1 MEPIARLT
9 GENFLKRSGKGHLTN
24 ASLTGSSFYLS
35 ESKVDSFPTLI
46 QMLKSDLIKI
56 QDMIKY
62 NSSDIKMYKLLS
74 KTPGLT
80 KKLSEI
86 EENKNINIDKINESS
101 KNIDKISKIYG
112 TKNLQELVSKL
123 FLELT
128 YNEQILKKINDYFIL
143 MKLKLYK
150 DDTYQENLSKIISI
164 QTFMEKAEN
173 IVPISGGLDERIIQ
187 LSLEKEKLSKE
198 LLALKEKMEKD
209 ENINTDNKNKNNSLL
224 ELKDKEITKLKK
236 ENEILKKKLEEEK
249 ENNNINTSNINTSTN
264 NSNVFET
271 EIKFRNSSDF
281 KKILSNFESELKK
294 SREEFCL
301 KINEEIKE
309 IKTKYNKLE
318 DNYNIINDERKTL
331 KKEFDKMSKG
341 GFDQDSYEAVLR
353 DQFETMK
360 KSFMEKLENL
370 NEELN
375 NVKQESRLKIYQVE
389 EEMKE
394 SNYLK
399 NVFLNQLVTL
409 QAKLENN

>member
-1 MEPIARLT
+1 MEPITRLT
-9 GENFLKRSGKGHLTN
+9 GDNFLKKSGKGHLN

-35 ESKVDSFPTLI
+35 ESKVESYPTLI
-46 QMLKSDLIKI
+46 QILKSDLIKI

-74 KTPGLT
+74 KSPGLT

-86 EENKNINIDKINESS
+86 EENKSINFDKIKEGS
-101 KNIDKISKIYG
+101 KNIDKINKIYG

-128 YNEQILKKINDYFIL
+128 YNEQILKKLNDYFIL

-150 DDTYQENLSKIISI
+150 DDTYQENLSKIIPI
-164 QTFMEKAEN
+164 QAFMEKAIN

-187 LSLEKEKLSKE
+187 LSIEKKLSKE
-198 LLALKEKMEKD
+198 LIELKEKMEKD
-209 ENINTDNKNKNNSLL
+209 VDNINNRDNSLL
-224 ELKDKEITKLKK
+224 EVKDKEINKLKK
-236 ENEILKKKLEEEK
+236 ENELLQKKLEEEK
-249 ENNNINTSNINTSTN
+249 ENTNNNSIINSTTN

-271 EIKFRNSSDF
+271 EIKFKNSSDF
-281 KKILSNFESELKK
+281 KKILANFESDLKK
-294 SREEFCL
+294 SRSEFCDKL
-301 KINEEIKE
+301 NEEIKE

-318 DNYNIINDERKTL
+318 ENYNVINEERKTL
-331 KKEFDKMSKG
+331 KKEIDKIRKG

-360 KSFMEKLENL
+360 RSFIEKLDNL

-375 NVKQESRLKIYQVE
+375 NVKQESRLKIYQTE

-394 SNYLK
+394 CNHLK

>member
-1 MEPIARLT
+1 MDQNARLT
-9 GENFLKRSGKGHLTN
+9 GDNFLKRSGKGHLN

-35 ESKVDSFPTLI
+35 QNKVDSYPTLI

-56 QDMIKY
+56 QDMISS

-86 EENKNINIDKINESS
+86 EESKNINIEKINENS
-101 KNIDKISKIYG
+101 KNIDKIAKIYG

-128 YNEQILKKINDYFIL
+128 YNEQILKKLNDYFIL

-150 DDTYQENLSKIISI
+150 DDTYQENLSKIISV
-164 QTFMEKAEN
+164 QSFMEKAVN

-187 LSLEKEKLSKE
+187 LSLEKEKLTKE
-198 LLALKEKMEKD
+198 
-209 ENINTDNKNKNNSLL
+209 LL
-224 ELKDKEITKLKK
+224 ELKDKMDKNKNKNANIENNNKDKDKEINTLKK
-236 ENEILKKKLEEEK
+236 ENALLKKKLEEEK
-249 ENNNINTSNINTSTN
+249 ENNNNMSIISNTNST
-264 NSNVFET
+264 SNVFET
-271 EIKFRNSSDF
+271 EIKFKNSSDF
-281 KKILSNFESELKK
+281 KKILAEFESEIKK
-294 SREEFCL
+294 SRSEFCS
-301 KINEEIKE
+301 KINEEIKD
-309 IKTKYNKLE
+309 IKIKYEKLE
-318 DNYNIINDERKTL
+318 ENYNVINEERKSL
-331 KKEFDKMSKG
+331 KKEMDKMRKG

-360 KSFMEKLENL
+360 KSFMIKLENL

-394 SNYLK
+394 CNYLK

-409 QAKLENN
+409 QAKLENNN

>member
-1 MEPIARLT
+1 MEPITRLT
-9 GENFLKRSGKGHLTN
+9 GDNFLKKSGKGHLN

-35 ESKVDSFPTLI
+35 ESKVESYPTLI
-46 QMLKSDLIKI
+46 QILKSDLIKI

-86 EENKNINIDKINESS
+86 EENKSINFDKIKEAS
-101 KNIDKISKIYG
+101 KNIDRINKIYG

-128 YNEQILKKINDYFIL
+128 YNEQILKKLNDYFIL

-150 DDTYQENLSKIISI
+150 DDTYQENMSKIINV
-164 QTFMEKAEN
+164 QGFMEKAIN

-187 LSLEKEKLSKE
+187 LSIEKEKLSKE
-198 LLALKEKMEKD
+198 LIELKEKMEKD
-209 ENINTDNKNKNNSLL
+209 VDNKNNKDNSLL
-224 ELKDKEITKLKK
+224 EVKDKEINKLKK
-236 ENEILKKKLEEEK
+236 ENELLQKKLEEEK
-249 ENNNINTSNINTSTN
+249 ENTNNNSIINSTTN

-271 EIKFRNSSDF
+271 EIKFKNSSDF
-281 KKILSNFESELKK
+281 KKILAEFESDLKK
-294 SREEFCL
+294 SRSEFCNKL
-301 KINEEIKE
+301 NEEIKE
-309 IKTKYNKLE
+309 IKTKYDKLE
-318 DNYNIINDERKTL
+318 ENYNVINEERKTL
-331 KKEFDKMSKG
+331 KKEMDKIRKG

-360 KSFMEKLENL
+360 RSFIEKLDNL

-375 NVKQESRLKIYQVE
+375 NVKQESRVKIYQTE

-394 SNYLK
+394 CNHLK

-409 QAKLENN
+409 QAKLENNN

>member
-1 MEPIARLT
+1 MEPITRLT
-9 GENFLKRSGKGHLTN
+9 GDNFLKKSGKGHLN

-35 ESKVDSFPTLI
+35 ESKVESYPTLI
-46 QMLKSDLIKI
+46 QILKSDLIKI

-86 EENKNINIDKINESS
+86 EENKSINFDKIKEAS
-101 KNIDKISKIYG
+101 KNIDRINKIYG

-128 YNEQILKKINDYFIL
+128 YNEQILKKLNDYFIL

-150 DDTYQENLSKIISI
+150 DDTYQENLSKIIPI
-164 QTFMEKAEN
+164 QAFMEKAIN

-187 LSLEKEKLSKE
+187 LSIEKEKLSKE
-198 LLALKEKMEKD
+198 LIELKEKMEKD
-209 ENINTDNKNKNNSLL
+209 VDNINNRDNSLL
-224 ELKDKEITKLKK
+224 EVKDKEINKLKK
-236 ENEILKKKLEEEK
+236 ENELLQKKLEEEK
-249 ENNNINTSNINTSTN
+249 ENTNNNSIINSTTN

-271 EIKFRNSSDF
+271 EIKFKNSSDF
-281 KKILSNFESELKK
+281 KKILANFESDLKK
-294 SREEFCL
+294 SRSEFCDKL
-301 KINEEIKE
+301 NEEIKE

-318 DNYNIINDERKTL
+318 ENYNVINEERKTL
-331 KKEFDKMSKG
+331 KKEIDKIRKG

-360 KSFMEKLENL
+360 RSFIEKLDNL

-375 NVKQESRLKIYQVE
+375 NVKQESRVKIYQTE

-394 SNYLK
+394 CNHLK

-409 QAKLENN
+409 QAKLENKN

>member
-1 MEPIARLT
+1 MEPITRLT
-9 GENFLKRSGKGHLTN
+9 GENFLKRSGKGHLN
-24 ASLTGSSFYLS
+24 ASLTGSSFYFS
-35 ESKVDSFPTLI
+35 ESKVESYPTLI
-46 QMLKSDLIKI
+46 QILKSDLIKI

-62 NSSDIKMYKLLS
+62 NSFDIKMYKLLS

-80 KKLSEI
+80 KKLTEI
-86 EENKNINIDKINESS
+86 EENKCINLEKLSENS
-101 KNIDKISKIYG
+101 KNIERISKIYG

-128 YNEQILKKINDYFIL
+128 YNEQILKKLNDYFIL

-150 DDTYQENLSKIISI
+150 DDTYQENLSKIIPV
-164 QTFMEKAEN
+164 QQFMEKAEN

-198 LLALKEKMEKD
+198 LIALKEKMEND
-209 ENINTDNKNKNNSLL
+209 ENNKNKKDKSLL
-224 ELKDKEITKLKK
+224 EVKDKEINKLKK
-236 ENEILKKKLEEEK
+236 ENELLQKQLEEEK
-249 ENNNINTSNINTSTN
+249 ENTNNNSIINTSTN
-264 NSNVFET
+264 NTNVFET
-271 EIKFRNSSDF
+271 EIKFKNSSDF
-281 KKILSNFESELKK
+281 KKILANFESDLKK
-294 SREEFCL
+294 SRSEFCDKL
-301 KINEEIKE
+301 NEEIKE

-318 DNYNIINDERKTL
+318 ENFNVINEERKSL
-331 KKEFDKMSKG
+331 KKEMDKVKKG

-360 KSFMEKLENL
+360 TSFMEKLDNL

-375 NVKQESRLKIYQVE
+375 NVKQESRLKIYQTE

-409 QAKLENN
+409 QAKLENNN

>member
-1 MEPIARLT
+1 MEPITRLT
-9 GENFLKRSGKGHLTN
+9 GDNFLKKSGKGHLN

-35 ESKVDSFPTLI
+35 ESKVESYPTLI
-46 QMLKSDLIKI
+46 QILKSDLIKI

-86 EENKNINIDKINESS
+86 EENKSINFDKIKEAS
-101 KNIDKISKIYG
+101 KNIDRINKIYG

-128 YNEQILKKINDYFIL
+128 YNEQILKKLNDYFIL

-150 DDTYQENLSKIISI
+150 DDTYQENMSKIIHV
-164 QTFMEKAEN
+164 QAFMEKAIN

-187 LSLEKEKLSKE
+187 LSIEKEKLSKE
-198 LLALKEKMEKD
+198 LIELKEKMEKD
-209 ENINTDNKNKNNSLL
+209 VDNKNNKDNSLL
-224 ELKDKEITKLKK
+224 EVKDKEINKLKK
-236 ENEILKKKLEEEK
+236 ENELLQKKLEEEK
-249 ENNNINTSNINTSTN
+249 ENTNNNSIINSTTN

-271 EIKFRNSSDF
+271 EIKFKNSSDF
-281 KKILSNFESELKK
+281 KKILAEFESDLKK
-294 SREEFCL
+294 SRSEFCNKL
-301 KINEEIKE
+301 NEEIKE
-309 IKTKYNKLE
+309 IKTKYDKLE
-318 DNYNIINDERKTL
+318 ENYNVINEERKTL
-331 KKEFDKMSKG
+331 KKEMDKIRKG

-360 KSFMEKLENL
+360 RSFIEKLDSL

-375 NVKQESRLKIYQVE
+375 NVKQESRVKIYQTE

-394 SNYLK
+394 CNHLK

-409 QAKLENN
+409 QAKLENKN

>member
-1 MEPIARLT
+1 LT
-9 GENFLKRSGKGHLTN
+9 RKYFLKKSGKGHLN

-35 ESKVDSFPTLI
+35 ESKVESYPTLI
-46 QMLKSDLIKI
+46 QILKSDLIKI

-74 KTPGLT
+74 KSPGLT

-86 EENKNINIDKINESS
+86 EENKSINFDKIKEGS
-101 KNIDKISKIYG
+101 KNIDKINKIYG

-128 YNEQILKKINDYFIL
+128 YNEQILKKLNDYFIL

-150 DDTYQENLSKIISI
+150 DDTYQENLSKIIPI
-164 QTFMEKAEN
+164 QAFMEKAIN

-187 LSLEKEKLSKE
+187 LSIEKEKLSKE
-198 LLALKEKMEKD
+198 LIELKEKMEKD
-209 ENINTDNKNKNNSLL
+209 VDNINNRDNSLL
-224 ELKDKEITKLKK
+224 EVKDKEINKLKK
-236 ENEILKKKLEEEK
+236 ENELLQKKLEEEK
-249 ENNNINTSNINTSTN
+249 ENTNNNSIINSTTN

-271 EIKFRNSSDF
+271 EIKFKNSSDF
-281 KKILSNFESELKK
+281 KKILANFESDLKK
-294 SREEFCL
+294 SRSEFCDKL
-301 KINEEIKE
+301 NEEIKE

-318 DNYNIINDERKTL
+318 ENYNVINEERKTL
-331 KKEFDKMSKG
+331 KKEIDKIRKG

-360 KSFMEKLENL
+360 RSFIEKLDNL

-375 NVKQESRLKIYQVE
+375 NVKQESRLKIYQTE

-394 SNYLK
+394 CNHLK

>member
-1 MEPIARLT
+1 MEPITRLT
-9 GENFLKRSGKGHLTN
+9 GENFLKKSGKGHLN

-35 ESKVDSFPTLI
+35 ESKVDTYPTLI

-80 KKLSEI
+80 KKLTEI
-86 EENKNINIDKINESS
+86 EETKNLNLEKLTESS
-101 KNIDKISKIYG
+101 KNIDRISKIYG
-112 TKNLQELVSKL
+112 TKNLQELVSKI

-128 YNEQILKKINDYFIL
+128 YNEQILKKLNDYFIL

-150 DDTYQENLSKIISI
+150 DDTYQENLSKIISV

-187 LSLEKEKLSKE
+187 LSLEKERLSKE
-198 LLALKEKMEKD
+198 LIALKEKMEQ
-209 ENINTDNKNKNNSLL
+209 DNDNNNNKEKSLI
-224 ELKDKEITKLKK
+224 EVKDKEINKLKK
-236 ENEILKKKLEEEK
+236 ENELLQKKLEEEK
-249 ENNNINTSNINTSTN
+249 ENTNNNSVINSTTN

-271 EIKFRNSSDF
+271 EIKFKNSSDF
-281 KKILSNFESELKK
+281 KNILANFEADLKK
-294 SREEFCL
+294 SRQEFCN

-318 DNYNIINDERKTL
+318 ENYNVINEERKSL
-331 KKEFDKMSKG
+331 KKEIDKVKKG

-360 KSFMEKLENL
+360 RSFMEKLDSL

-375 NVKQESRLKIYQVE
+375 NVKQESRLKIYQTE

-394 SNYLK
+394 CNYLK

>member
-1 MEPIARLT
+1 MDQSARLT
-9 GENFLKRSGKGHLTN
+9 GDNFLKRSGKGHLN

-35 ESKVDSFPTLI
+35 QNKVDSYPTLI
-46 QMLKSDLIKI
+46 QMLKSDLLKI
-56 QDMIKY
+56 QDMISS

-86 EENKNINIDKINESS
+86 EESKNINIEKINESAKNIDKIN
-101 KNIDKISKIYG
+101 KIYG

-128 YNEQILKKINDYFIL
+128 YNEQILKKLNDYFIL

-150 DDTYQENLSKIISI
+150 DDTYQENLSKIISV
-164 QTFMEKAEN
+164 QTFMEKAVN

-198 LLALKEKMEKD
+198 LL
-209 ENINTDNKNKNNSLL
+209 
-224 ELKDKEITKLKK
+224 ELKDKMEKNKNTNLENKDNEINKLKK
-236 ENEILKKKLEEEK
+236 EIELLKKKLEEER
-249 ENNNINTSNINTSTN
+249 ENYNNMSMISNTNNTSNI
-264 NSNVFET
+264 FET
-271 EIKFRNSSDF
+271 EIKFRNSSEF
-281 KKILSNFESELKK
+281 KKILADFETDLKK
-294 SREEFCL
+294 SREGFCSKL
-301 KINEEIKE
+301 NEEIKD
-309 IKTKYNKLE
+309 IKIKFEKLE
-318 DNYNIINDERKTL
+318 ENFNVINEERKSL
-331 KKEFDKMSKG
+331 KKEVDKMRKG
-341 GFDQDSYEAVLR
+341 GFDPDSYEAVLR

-360 KSFMEKLENL
+360 KSFMIKLENL

-375 NVKQESRLKIYQVE
+375 NVKQESRVKIYQIE

-394 SNYLK
+394 CNYLK

-409 QAKLENN
+409 QSKLEINN

>member
-1 MEPIARLT
+1 MEPITRLT
-9 GENFLKRSGKGHLTN
+9 GDNFLKKSGKGHLN

-35 ESKVDSFPTLI
+35 ESKVESYPTLI
-46 QMLKSDLIKI
+46 QILKSDLIKI

-74 KTPGLT
+74 KSPGLT

-86 EENKNINIDKINESS
+86 EENKSINFDKIKEGS
-101 KNIDKISKIYG
+101 KNIDKINKIYG

-128 YNEQILKKINDYFIL
+128 YNEQILKKLNDYFIL

-150 DDTYQENLSKIISI
+150 DDTYQENLSKIIPI
-164 QTFMEKAEN
+164 QAFMEKAIN

-187 LSLEKEKLSKE
+187 LSIEKEKLSKE
-198 LLALKEKMEKD
+198 LIELKEKMEKD
-209 ENINTDNKNKNNSLL
+209 VDNINNRDNSLL
-224 ELKDKEITKLKK
+224 EVKNKEINKLKK
-236 ENEILKKKLEEEK
+236 ENELLQKKLEEEK
-249 ENNNINTSNINTSTN
+249 ENTNNNSIINSTTN

-271 EIKFRNSSDF
+271 EIKFKNSSDF
-281 KKILSNFESELKK
+281 KKILANFESDLKK
-294 SREEFCL
+294 SRSEFCDKL
-301 KINEEIKE
+301 NEEIKE

-318 DNYNIINDERKTL
+318 ENYNVINEERKTL
-331 KKEFDKMSKG
+331 KKEIDKIRKG

-360 KSFMEKLENL
+360 RSFIEKLDNL

-375 NVKQESRLKIYQVE
+375 NVKQESRLKIYQTE

-394 SNYLK
+394 CNHLK

-409 QAKLENN
+409 QAKLEKN

>member
-1 MEPIARLT
+1 MEPITRLT
-9 GENFLKRSGKGHLTN
+9 GDNFLKKSGKGHLN

-35 ESKVDSFPTLI
+35 ESKVESYPTLI
-46 QMLKSDLIKI
+46 QILKSDLIKI

-86 EENKNINIDKINESS
+86 EENKSINFDKIKEAS
-101 KNIDKISKIYG
+101 KNTDRISKIYG

-128 YNEQILKKINDYFIL
+128 YNEQILKKLNDYFIL

-150 DDTYQENLSKIISI
+150 DDTYQENMSKIIHV
-164 QTFMEKAEN
+164 QAFMEKAIN

-187 LSLEKEKLSKE
+187 LSIEKEKLSKE
-198 LLALKEKMEKD
+198 LIELKEKMEKD
-209 ENINTDNKNKNNSLL
+209 VDNKNNKDNSLL
-224 ELKDKEITKLKK
+224 EVKDKEINKLKK
-236 ENEILKKKLEEEK
+236 ENELLQKKLEEEK
-249 ENNNINTSNINTSTN
+249 ENTNNNSIINSTTN

-271 EIKFRNSSDF
+271 EIKFKNSSDF
-281 KKILSNFESELKK
+281 KKILAEFESDLKK
-294 SREEFCL
+294 SRSEFCNKL
-301 KINEEIKE
+301 NEEIKE
-309 IKTKYNKLE
+309 IKTKYDKLE
-318 DNYNIINDERKTL
+318 ENYNVINEERKTL
-331 KKEFDKMSKG
+331 KKEMDKIRKG

-360 KSFMEKLENL
+360 RSFIEKLDNL

-375 NVKQESRLKIYQVE
+375 NVKQESRVKIYQTE

-394 SNYLK
+394 CNHLK

-409 QAKLENN
+409 QAKLENKN

>member
-1 MEPIARLT
+1 MDQSARLT
-9 GENFLKRSGKGHLTN
+9 GDNFLKRSGKGHLN

-35 ESKVDSFPTLI
+35 QNKVDSYPTLI
-46 QMLKSDLIKI
+46 QMLKSDLLKI
-56 QDMIKY
+56 QDMISS

-86 EENKNINIDKINESS
+86 EESKNINIEKINESAKNIDKIN
-101 KNIDKISKIYG
+101 KIYG

-128 YNEQILKKINDYFIL
+128 YNEQILKKLNDYFIL

-150 DDTYQENLSKIISI
+150 DDTYQENLSKIISV
-164 QTFMEKAEN
+164 QTFMEKAVN

-198 LLALKEKMEKD
+198 LLQLKDKMEK
-209 ENINTDNKNKNNSLL
+209 NKNTNL
-224 ELKDKEITKLKK
+224 ENKDNEINKLKK
-236 ENEILKKKLEEEK
+236 EIELLKKKLEEER
-249 ENNNINTSNINTSTN
+249 ENYNNMSMISNTNNTSNI
-264 NSNVFET
+264 FET
-271 EIKFRNSSDF
+271 EIKFRNSSEF
-281 KKILSNFESELKK
+281 KKILTDFETDLKK
-294 SREEFCL
+294 SREGFCSKL
-301 KINEEIKE
+301 NEEIKD
-309 IKTKYNKLE
+309 IKIKFEKLE
-318 DNYNIINDERKTL
+318 ENFNVINEERKSL
-331 KKEFDKMSKG
+331 KKEVDKMRKG
-341 GFDQDSYEAVLR
+341 GFDPDSYEAVLR

-360 KSFMEKLENL
+360 KSFMIKLENL

-375 NVKQESRLKIYQVE
+375 NVKQESRVKIYQIE

-394 SNYLK
+394 CNYLK

-409 QAKLENN
+409 QSKLEINK

>member
-1 MEPIARLT
+1 MDQNARLT
-9 GENFLKRSGKGHLTN
+9 GDNFLKRSGKGHLN

-35 ESKVDSFPTLI
+35 QNKVDSYPTLI

-56 QDMIKY
+56 QDMISS

-86 EENKNINIDKINESS
+86 EESKNINIEKINESS
-101 KNIDKISKIYG
+101 KNIDKITKIYG

-128 YNEQILKKINDYFIL
+128 YNEQILKKLNDYFIL

-150 DDTYQENLSKIISI
+150 DDTYQENLSKIISV
-164 QTFMEKAEN
+164 QSFMEKAVN

-187 LSLEKEKLSKE
+187 LSLEKEKLTKE
-198 LLALKEKMEKD
+198 
-209 ENINTDNKNKNNSLL
+209 LL
-224 ELKDKEITKLKK
+224 ELKDKMEKNKNININMENNNKEITALKK
-236 ENEILKKKLEEEK
+236 ENALLKKKLEEEK
-249 ENNNINTSNINTSTN
+249 ENNNNISMISNTNST
-264 NSNVFET
+264 SNVFET
-271 EIKFRNSSDF
+271 EIKFKNSSDF
-281 KKILSNFESELKK
+281 KKILIEFESELKK
-294 SREEFCL
+294 SRAEFCS
-301 KINEEIKE
+301 KINEEIKD
-309 IKTKYNKLE
+309 IKTKYEKLE
-318 DNYNIINDERKTL
+318 ENYNVINEERKSL
-331 KKEFDKMSKG
+331 KKEVDKMRKG

-360 KSFMEKLENL
+360 KSFMIKLENL

-375 NVKQESRLKIYQVE
+375 NVKQESRIKIYQVE

-394 SNYLK
+394 CNYLK

-409 QAKLENN
+409 QAKLENNN

>member
-1 MEPIARLT
+1 MEPITRLT
-9 GENFLKRSGKGHLTN
+9 GDNFLKKSGKGHLN

-35 ESKVDSFPTLI
+35 ESKVESYPTLI
-46 QMLKSDLIKI
+46 QILKSDLIKI

-86 EENKNINIDKINESS
+86 EENKSINFDKIKEAS
-101 KNIDKISKIYG
+101 KNIDRINKIYG

-128 YNEQILKKINDYFIL
+128 YNEQILKKLNDYFIL

-150 DDTYQENLSKIISI
+150 DDTYQENMSKIIHV
-164 QTFMEKAEN
+164 QAFMEKAIN

-187 LSLEKEKLSKE
+187 LSIEKEKLSKE
-198 LLALKEKMEKD
+198 LIELKEKMEKD
-209 ENINTDNKNKNNSLL
+209 VDNKNNKDNSLL
-224 ELKDKEITKLKK
+224 EVKDKEINKLKK
-236 ENEILKKKLEEEK
+236 ENELLQKKLEEEK
-249 ENNNINTSNINTSTN
+249 ENTNNNSIINSTTN

-271 EIKFRNSSDF
+271 EIKFKNSSDF
-281 KKILSNFESELKK
+281 KKILAEFESDLKK
-294 SREEFCL
+294 SRSEFCDKL
-301 KINEEIKE
+301 NEEIKE
-309 IKTKYNKLE
+309 IKTKYDKLE
-318 DNYNIINDERKTL
+318 ENYNVINEERKTL
-331 KKEFDKMSKG
+331 RKEMDKIRKG

-360 KSFMEKLENL
+360 RSFIEKLDSL

-375 NVKQESRLKIYQVE
+375 NVKQESRVKIYQTE

-394 SNYLK
+394 CNHLK

-409 QAKLENN
+409 QAKLENKN

>member
-1 MEPIARLT
+1 MDQNARLT
-9 GENFLKRSGKGHLTN
+9 GDNFLKRSGKGHLN

-35 ESKVDSFPTLI
+35 QNKVDSYPTLI

-56 QDMIKY
+56 QDMISS

-86 EENKNINIDKINESS
+86 EESKNINIEKINESS
-101 KNIDKISKIYG
+101 KNIDKITKIYG

-128 YNEQILKKINDYFIL
+128 YNEQILKKLNDYFIL

-150 DDTYQENLSKIISI
+150 DDTYQENLSKIISV
-164 QTFMEKAEN
+164 QSFMEKAVN

-187 LSLEKEKLSKE
+187 LSLEKEKLTKE
-198 LLALKEKMEKD
+198 
-209 ENINTDNKNKNNSLL
+209 LL
-224 ELKDKEITKLKK
+224 ELKDKMEKNKNININMENNSKEITALKK
-236 ENEILKKKLEEEK
+236 ENALLKKKLEEEK
-249 ENNNINTSNINTSTN
+249 ENNNNISMISNTNST
-264 NSNVFET
+264 SNVFET
-271 EIKFRNSSDF
+271 EIKFKNSSDF
-281 KKILSNFESELKK
+281 KKILTEFESELKK
-294 SREEFCL
+294 SRAEFCS
-301 KINEEIKE
+301 KINEEIKD
-309 IKTKYNKLE
+309 IKTKYEKLE
-318 DNYNIINDERKTL
+318 ENYNVINEERKSL
-331 KKEFDKMSKG
+331 KKEVDKMRKG

-360 KSFMEKLENL
+360 KSFMIKLENL

-375 NVKQESRLKIYQVE
+375 NVKQESRIKIYQLE

-394 SNYLK
+394 CNYLK

-409 QAKLENN
+409 QAKLENNN

>member
-1 MEPIARLT
+1 MDQNARLT
-9 GENFLKRSGKGHLTN
+9 GDNFLKRSGKGHLN

-35 ESKVDSFPTLI
+35 QNKVDSYPTLI

-56 QDMIKY
+56 QDMISS

-86 EENKNINIDKINESS
+86 EESKNINIEKINESS
-101 KNIDKISKIYG
+101 KNIDKITKIYG

-128 YNEQILKKINDYFIL
+128 YNEQILKKLNDYFIL

-150 DDTYQENLSKIISI
+150 DDTYQENLSKIISV
-164 QTFMEKAEN
+164 QSFMEKAVN

-187 LSLEKEKLSKE
+187 LSLEKEKLTKE
-198 LLALKEKMEKD
+198 
-209 ENINTDNKNKNNSLL
+209 LL
-224 ELKDKEITKLKK
+224 ELKDKMEKNKNININMENNNKEITALKK
-236 ENEILKKKLEEEK
+236 ENALLKKKLEEEK
-249 ENNNINTSNINTSTN
+249 ENNNNISMISNTNST
-264 NSNVFET
+264 SNVFET
-271 EIKFRNSSDF
+271 EIKFKNSSDF
-281 KKILSNFESELKK
+281 KKILTEFESELKK
-294 SREEFCL
+294 SRAEFCS
-301 KINEEIKE
+301 KINEEIKD
-309 IKTKYNKLE
+309 IKTKYEKLE
-318 DNYNIINDERKTL
+318 ENYNVINEERKSL
-331 KKEFDKMSKG
+331 KKEVDKMRKG

-360 KSFMEKLENL
+360 KSFMIKLENL

-375 NVKQESRLKIYQVE
+375 NVKQESRIKIYQVE

-394 SNYLK
+394 CNYLK
-399 NVFLNQLVTL
+399 NIFLNQLVTL
-409 QAKLENN
+409 QAKLENNN

>member
-1 MEPIARLT
+1 MEPITRLT
-9 GENFLKRSGKGHLTN
+9 GDNFLKKSGKGHLN

-35 ESKVDSFPTLI
+35 ESKVESYPTLI
-46 QMLKSDLIKI
+46 QILKSDLIKI

-86 EENKNINIDKINESS
+86 EENKSINFDKIKEAS
-101 KNIDKISKIYG
+101 KNIDRINKIYG

-128 YNEQILKKINDYFIL
+128 YNEQILKKLNDYFIL

-150 DDTYQENLSKIISI
+150 DDTYQENMSKIIHV
-164 QTFMEKAEN
+164 QGFMEKAIN

-187 LSLEKEKLSKE
+187 LSIEKEKLSKE
-198 LLALKEKMEKD
+198 LIELKEKMEKD
-209 ENINTDNKNKNNSLL
+209 VDNKNNKDNSLL
-224 ELKDKEITKLKK
+224 EVKDKEINKLKK
-236 ENEILKKKLEEEK
+236 ENELLQKKLEEEK
-249 ENNNINTSNINTSTN
+249 ENTNNNSIINSTTN

-271 EIKFRNSSDF
+271 EIKFKNSSDF
-281 KKILSNFESELKK
+281 KKILAEFESDLKK
-294 SREEFCL
+294 SRSEFCDKL
-301 KINEEIKE
+301 NEEIKE
-309 IKTKYNKLE
+309 IKTKYDKLE
-318 DNYNIINDERKTL
+318 ENYNVINEERKTL
-331 KKEFDKMSKG
+331 RKEMDKIRKG

-360 KSFMEKLENL
+360 RSFIEKLDSL

-375 NVKQESRLKIYQVE
+375 NVKQESRVKIYQTE

-394 SNYLK
+394 CNHLK

-409 QAKLENN
+409 QAKLENKN

>member
-1 MEPIARLT
+1 MEPITRLT
-9 GENFLKRSGKGHLTN
+9 GDNFLKKSGKGHLN

-35 ESKVDSFPTLI
+35 ESKVESYPTLI
-46 QMLKSDLIKI
+46 QILKSDLIKI

-86 EENKNINIDKINESS
+86 EENKSINFDKIKEAS
-101 KNIDKISKIYG
+101 KNIDRINKIYG

-128 YNEQILKKINDYFIL
+128 YNEQILKKLNDYFIL

-150 DDTYQENLSKIISI
+150 DDTYQENMSKIINV
-164 QTFMEKAEN
+164 QGFMEKAIN

-187 LSLEKEKLSKE
+187 LSIEKEKLSKE
-198 LLALKEKMEKD
+198 LIELKEKMEKD
-209 ENINTDNKNKNNSLL
+209 VDNKNTKDNSLL
-224 ELKDKEITKLKK
+224 EVKDKEINKLKK
-236 ENEILKKKLEEEK
+236 ENELLQKKLEEEK
-249 ENNNINTSNINTSTN
+249 ENTNNNSIINSTTN

-271 EIKFRNSSDF
+271 EIKFKNSSDF
-281 KKILSNFESELKK
+281 KKILAEFESDLKK
-294 SREEFCL
+294 SRSEFCDKL
-301 KINEEIKE
+301 NEEIKE
-309 IKTKYNKLE
+309 IKTKYDKLE
-318 DNYNIINDERKTL
+318 ENYNVINEERKSL
-331 KKEFDKMSKG
+331 KKEIDKVKKG

-360 KSFMEKLENL
+360 RSFMEKLDNL

-375 NVKQESRLKIYQVE
+375 NVKQESRLKIYQTE

>member
-1 MEPIARLT
+1 MEPITRLT
-9 GENFLKRSGKGHLTN
+9 GDNFLKKSGKGHLN

-35 ESKVDSFPTLI
+35 ESKVESYPTLI
-46 QMLKSDLIKI
+46 QILKSDLIKI

-86 EENKNINIDKINESS
+86 EENKSINFDKIKEAS
-101 KNIDKISKIYG
+101 KNIDRINKIYG

-128 YNEQILKKINDYFIL
+128 YNEQILKKLNDYFIL

-150 DDTYQENLSKIISI
+150 DDTYQENMSKIIHV
-164 QTFMEKAEN
+164 QAFMEKAIN

-187 LSLEKEKLSKE
+187 LSIEKEKLSKE
-198 LLALKEKMEKD
+198 LIELKEKMEKD
-209 ENINTDNKNKNNSLL
+209 VDNKNNKDNSLL
-224 ELKDKEITKLKK
+224 EVKDKEINKLKK
-236 ENEILKKKLEEEK
+236 ENELLQKKLEEEK
-249 ENNNINTSNINTSTN
+249 ENTNNNSIINSTTN

-271 EIKFRNSSDF
+271 EIKFKNSSDF
-281 KKILSNFESELKK
+281 KKILAEFESDLKK
-294 SREEFCL
+294 SRSIFCDKL
-301 KINEEIKE
+301 NEEIKE
-309 IKTKYNKLE
+309 IKTKYDKLE
-318 DNYNIINDERKTL
+318 ENYNVINEERKSL
-331 KKEFDKMSKG
+331 KKEIDKVKKG

-360 KSFMEKLENL
+360 RSFMEKLDNL

-375 NVKQESRLKIYQVE
+375 NVKQESRLKIYQTE

>member
-1 MEPIARLT
+1 MEPITRLT
-9 GENFLKRSGKGHLTN
+9 GDNFLKKSGKGHLN

-35 ESKVDSFPTLI
+35 ESKVESYPTLI
-46 QMLKSDLIKI
+46 QILKSDLIKI

-86 EENKNINIDKINESS
+86 EENKSINFDKIKEAS
-101 KNIDKISKIYG
+101 KNIDRINKIYG

-128 YNEQILKKINDYFIL
+128 YNEQILKKLNDYFIL

-150 DDTYQENLSKIISI
+150 DDTYQENMSKIINV
-164 QTFMEKAEN
+164 QGFMEKAIN

-187 LSLEKEKLSKE
+187 LSIEKEKLSKE
-198 LLALKEKMEKD
+198 LIELKEKMEKD
-209 ENINTDNKNKNNSLL
+209 VDNKNNKDNSLL
-224 ELKDKEITKLKK
+224 EVKDKEINKLKK
-236 ENEILKKKLEEEK
+236 ENELLQKKLEEEK
-249 ENNNINTSNINTSTN
+249 ENTNNNSIINSTTN

-271 EIKFRNSSDF
+271 EIKFKNSSDF
-281 KKILSNFESELKK
+281 KKILAEFESDLKK
-294 SREEFCL
+294 SRSEFCNKL
-301 KINEEIKE
+301 NEEIKE
-309 IKTKYNKLE
+309 IKTKYDKLE
-318 DNYNIINDERKTL
+318 ENYNVINEERKTL
-331 KKEFDKMSKG
+331 KKEMDKIRKG

-360 KSFMEKLENL
+360 RSFIEKLDSL

-375 NVKQESRLKIYQVE
+375 NVKQESRFKIYQTE

-394 SNYLK
+394 CNHLK

-409 QAKLENN
+409 QAKLENKN

>member
-1 MEPIARLT
+1 MEPITRLT
-9 GENFLKRSGKGHLTN
+9 GDNFLKKSGKGHLN

-35 ESKVDSFPTLI
+35 ESKVESYPTLI
-46 QMLKSDLIKI
+46 QILKSDLIKI

-74 KTPGLT
+74 KSPGLT

-86 EENKNINIDKINESS
+86 EENKSINFDKIKEGS
-101 KNIDKISKIYG
+101 KNIDKINKIYG

-128 YNEQILKKINDYFIL
+128 YNEQILKKLNDYFIL

-150 DDTYQENLSKIISI
+150 DDTYQENLSKIIPI
-164 QTFMEKAEN
+164 QAFMEKAIN

-187 LSLEKEKLSKE
+187 LSIEKEKLSKE
-198 LLALKEKMEKD
+198 LIELKEKMEKD
-209 ENINTDNKNKNNSLL
+209 VDNINNRDNSLL
-224 ELKDKEITKLKK
+224 EVKDKEINKLKK
-236 ENEILKKKLEEEK
+236 ENELLQKKLEEEK
-249 ENNNINTSNINTSTN
+249 ENTNNNSIINSTTN

-271 EIKFRNSSDF
+271 EIKFKNSSDF
-281 KKILSNFESELKK
+281 KKILANFESDLKK
-294 SREEFCL
+294 SRSEFCDKL
-301 KINEEIKE
+301 NEEIKE

-318 DNYNIINDERKTL
+318 ENYNVINEERKTL
-331 KKEFDKMSKG
+331 KKEIDKIRKG

-360 KSFMEKLENL
+360 RSFIEKLDNL

-375 NVKQESRLKIYQVE
+375 NVKQESRLKIYQTE

-394 SNYLK
+394 CNHLK

-409 QAKLENN
+409 QAKLENKN

>member
-1 MEPIARLT
+1 MDQSARLT
-9 GENFLKRSGKGHLTN
+9 GDNFLKRSGKGHLN

-35 ESKVDSFPTLI
+35 QNKVDSYPTLI
-46 QMLKSDLIKI
+46 QMLKSDLLKI
-56 QDMIKY
+56 QDMISS

-86 EENKNINIDKINESS
+86 EESKNINIEKINESAKNIDKIN
-101 KNIDKISKIYG
+101 KIYG

-128 YNEQILKKINDYFIL
+128 YNEQILKKLNDYFIL

-150 DDTYQENLSKIISI
+150 DDTYQENLSKIISV
-164 QTFMEKAEN
+164 QTFMEKAVN

-198 LLALKEKMEKD
+198 LL
-209 ENINTDNKNKNNSLL
+209 
-224 ELKDKEITKLKK
+224 ELKDKMEKNKNTNLENKDNEINKLKK
-236 ENEILKKKLEEEK
+236 EIELLKKKLEEER
-249 ENNNINTSNINTSTN
+249 ENYNNMSMISNTNNTSNI
-264 NSNVFET
+264 FET
-271 EIKFRNSSDF
+271 EIKFRNSSEF
-281 KKILSNFESELKK
+281 KKILTDFEADLKK
-294 SREEFCL
+294 SREGFCSKL
-301 KINEEIKE
+301 NEEIKD
-309 IKTKYNKLE
+309 IKIKFEKLE
-318 DNYNIINDERKTL
+318 ENFNVINEERKSL
-331 KKEFDKMSKG
+331 KKEVDKMRKG
-341 GFDQDSYEAVLR
+341 GFDPDSYEAVLR

-360 KSFMEKLENL
+360 KSFMIKLENL

-375 NVKQESRLKIYQVE
+375 NIKQESRVKIYQIE

-394 SNYLK
+394 CNYLK

-409 QAKLENN
+409 QSKLEINN

>member
-1 MEPIARLT
+1 MDQNARLT
-9 GENFLKRSGKGHLTN
+9 GDNFLKRSGKGHLN

-35 ESKVDSFPTLI
+35 QNKVDPYPTLI

-56 QDMIKY
+56 QDMISS

-86 EENKNINIDKINESS
+86 EESKNINIEKINESS
-101 KNIDKISKIYG
+101 KNIDKITKIYG

-128 YNEQILKKINDYFIL
+128 YNEQILKKLNDYFIL

-150 DDTYQENLSKIISI
+150 DDTYQENLSKIISV
-164 QTFMEKAEN
+164 QSFMEKAVN

-187 LSLEKEKLSKE
+187 LSLEKEKLTKE
-198 LLALKEKMEKD
+198 
-209 ENINTDNKNKNNSLL
+209 LL
-224 ELKDKEITKLKK
+224 ELKDKMEKNKNININMENNTKEITALKK
-236 ENEILKKKLEEEK
+236 ENALLKKKLEEEK
-249 ENNNINTSNINTSTN
+249 ENNNNISMISNTNST
-264 NSNVFET
+264 SNVFET
-271 EIKFRNSSDF
+271 EIKFKNSSDF
-281 KKILSNFESELKK
+281 KKILTEFESELKK
-294 SREEFCL
+294 SRAKFCS
-301 KINEEIKE
+301 KINEEIKD
-309 IKTKYNKLE
+309 IKTKYEKLE
-318 DNYNIINDERKTL
+318 ENYNVINEERKSL
-331 KKEFDKMSKG
+331 KKEVDKMRKG

-360 KSFMEKLENL
+360 KSFMIKLENL

-375 NVKQESRLKIYQVE
+375 NVKQESRIKIYQVE

-394 SNYLK
+394 CNYLK

-409 QAKLENN
+409 QAKLENNN

>member
-1 MEPIARLT
+1 MEPITRLT
-9 GENFLKRSGKGHLTN
+9 GENFLKRSSKGHLN

-35 ESKVDSFPTLI
+35 ESKVDTYPTLI

-80 KKLSEI
+80 KKLTEI
-86 EENKNINIDKINESS
+86 EESKNLNLEKLTESS
-101 KNIDKISKIYG
+101 KNIDRISKIYV
-112 TKNLQELVSKL
+112 TKNLQELVSKI

-128 YNEQILKKINDYFIL
+128 YNELILKKLNDYFIL

-150 DDTYQENLSKIISI
+150 DDTYQENLSKIISV

-187 LSLEKEKLSKE
+187 LSLEKERLSKE
-198 LLALKEKMEKD
+198 LIALKEKIEQDSDNNNNKEK
-209 ENINTDNKNKNNSLL
+209 SLI
-224 ELKDKEITKLKK
+224 EVKDKEINKLKK
-236 ENEILKKKLEEEK
+236 ENELLQKKLEEEK
-249 ENNNINTSNINTSTN
+249 ENTNNNSVINSTTN

-271 EIKFRNSSDF
+271 EIKFKNSSDF
-281 KKILSNFESELKK
+281 KKILANFESDLKK
-294 SREEFCL
+294 SRQEFCT

-309 IKTKYNKLE
+309 IKTKYDKLE
-318 DNYNIINDERKTL
+318 ENYNVINEERKSL
-331 KKEFDKMSKG
+331 KKEIDKVKKG

-360 KSFMEKLENL
+360 RSFMEKLDNL

-375 NVKQESRLKIYQVE
+375 NVKQESRLKIYQTE

>member
-1 MEPIARLT
+1 
-9 GENFLKRSGKGHLTN
+9 
-24 ASLTGSSFYLS
+24 
-35 ESKVDSFPTLI
+35 
-46 QMLKSDLIKI
+46 
-56 QDMIKY
+56 
-62 NSSDIKMYKLLS
+62 MYKLLS

-80 KKLSEI
+80 KKLTEI
-86 EENKNINIDKINESS
+86 EESKNLNLEKLTESS
-101 KNIDKISKIYG
+101 KNIDRISKIYG
-112 TKNLQELVSKL
+112 TKNLQELVSKI

-128 YNEQILKKINDYFIL
+128 YNELILKKLNDYFIL

-150 DDTYQENLSKIISI
+150 DDTYQENLSKIISV

-187 LSLEKEKLSKE
+187 LSLEKERLSKE
-198 LLALKEKMEKD
+198 LIALKEKMEKD
-209 ENINTDNKNKNNSLL
+209 SDNNNNKEKSLI
-224 ELKDKEITKLKK
+224 EVKDKEINKLKK
-236 ENEILKKKLEEEK
+236 ENELLQKKLEEEK
-249 ENNNINTSNINTSTN
+249 ENTNNNSVVNSTTN

-271 EIKFRNSSDF
+271 EIKFKNSSDF
-281 KKILSNFESELKK
+281 KKILANFESDLKK
-294 SREEFCL
+294 SRQEFCT

-309 IKTKYNKLE
+309 IKTKYDKLE
-318 DNYNIINDERKTL
+318 ENYNVINEERKSL
-331 KKEFDKMSKG
+331 KKEIDKVKKG

-360 KSFMEKLENL
+360 RSFMEKLDNL

-375 NVKQESRLKIYQVE
+375 NVKQESRLKIYQTE

>member
-1 MEPIARLT
+1 MDQNARLT
-9 GENFLKRSGKGHLTN
+9 GDNFLKRSGKGHLN

-35 ESKVDSFPTLI
+35 QNKVDSYPTLI

-56 QDMIKY
+56 QDMISS

-86 EENKNINIDKINESS
+86 EESKNINIEKINESS
-101 KNIDKISKIYG
+101 KNIDKITKIYG

-128 YNEQILKKINDYFIL
+128 YNEQILKKLNDYFIL

-150 DDTYQENLSKIISI
+150 DDTYQENLSKIISV
-164 QTFMEKAEN
+164 QSFMEKAVN

-187 LSLEKEKLSKE
+187 LSLEKEKLTKE
-198 LLALKEKMEKD
+198 
-209 ENINTDNKNKNNSLL
+209 LL
-224 ELKDKEITKLKK
+224 ELKDKMEKNKNININMENNTKEITALKK
-236 ENEILKKKLEEEK
+236 ENALLKKKLEEEK
-249 ENNNINTSNINTSTN
+249 ENNNNISMISNTNST
-264 NSNVFET
+264 SNVFET
-271 EIKFRNSSDF
+271 EIKFKNSSDF
-281 KKILSNFESELKK
+281 KKILTEFESELKK
-294 SREEFCL
+294 SRAEFCS
-301 KINEEIKE
+301 KINEEIKD
-309 IKTKYNKLE
+309 IKTKYEKLE
-318 DNYNIINDERKTL
+318 ENYNVINEERKSL
-331 KKEFDKMSKG
+331 KKEVDKMRKG

-360 KSFMEKLENL
+360 KSFMIKLENL

-375 NVKQESRLKIYQVE
+375 NVKQESRIKIYQVE

-394 SNYLK
+394 CNYLK

-409 QAKLENN
+409 QAKLENNN

>member
-1 MEPIARLT
+1 MEPITRLT
-9 GENFLKRSGKGHLTN
+9 GENFLKRSGKGHLN

-35 ESKVDSFPTLI
+35 ESKVDTYPTLI

-80 KKLSEI
+80 KKLTEI
-86 EENKNINIDKINESS
+86 EETKNLNLEKLTESS
-101 KNIDKISKIYG
+101 KNIDRISKIYG
-112 TKNLQELVSKL
+112 TKNLQELVSKI

-128 YNEQILKKINDYFIL
+128 YNEQILKKLNDYFVL

-150 DDTYQENLSKIISI
+150 DDTYQENLSKIISV

-187 LSLEKEKLSKE
+187 LSLEKERLSKE
-198 LLALKEKMEKD
+198 LIALKEKMEQ
-209 ENINTDNKNKNNSLL
+209 DNDNNNNKEKSLI
-224 ELKDKEITKLKK
+224 EVKDKEINKLKK
-236 ENEILKKKLEEEK
+236 ENELLQKKLEEEK
-249 ENNNINTSNINTSTN
+249 ENTNNNSVINSTTN

-271 EIKFRNSSDF
+271 EIKFKNSSDF
-281 KKILSNFESELKK
+281 KNVLANFEADLKK
-294 SREEFCL
+294 SRQEFCN

-318 DNYNIINDERKTL
+318 ENYNVINEERKSL
-331 KKEFDKMSKG
+331 KKEIDKVKKG

-360 KSFMEKLENL
+360 RSFMEKLDSL

-375 NVKQESRLKIYQVE
+375 NVKQESRLKIYQTE

-394 SNYLK
+394 CNYLK